1 VEERYNGIQWDTTGY
16 NGIERDRTGY
26 NGTEP
31 EEVDY
36 MRDVFAI
43 ENSFVQIFPVFRQ
56 LV

>member
-16 NGIERDRTGY
+16 NGIQRDRTGY